1 MLLTF
6 VGALSIALVIRIIMV
21 SKIFKPQN
29 RLLLDQLDQTQF
41 TDAALEAEIG
51 GPDESQQEQINI

>member
-6 VGALSIALVIRIIMV
+6 VGALSIALVIRILMV

-51 GPDESQQEQINI
+51 GPDETQ